1 MHGGRIARHQTQAN
15 PRKDKKCRP
24 RTWHIPDVVMG
35 SWDSHLPGE
44 RGRGRQGDDTSE
56 SIHLDSCIEEDE
68 RRANRIQSQ
77 DLRGQDRD
85 VNECE

>member
-1 MHGGRIARHQTQAN
+1 
-15 PRKDKKCRP
+15 
-24 RTWHIPDVVMG
+24 MG

-68 RRANRIQSQ
+68 RIANRIQSQ